1 MESFFD
7 HINKT
12 RMGMAGFASKMTK
25 QELFLLSFEIYDFFS
40 EMVIHTNYN

>member
-1 MESFFD
+1 
-7 HINKT
+7 
-12 RMGMAGFASKMTK
+12 MTK